1 MEKIMIFNVPAQELG
16 ALTVLKNTYND
27 IDNQKNN
34 NKKYYFILSG
44 PYISE
49 TENIKVKIFPWVK
62 KSWFHRLF
70 FDYFIAPRIVKTE
83 KIESIISYHNLSIPR
98 VKINQTLF
106 IHNAIPFTDLK
117 FSLIKET
124 RLWIY
129 KNIMSRRIKSSIN
142 KADQLIVQSE
152 WLKKRILQNLTMIK
166 SNNILVEK
174 YYSEIDYNNQFDH
187 NSKSLKKLFIYPA
200 GPYSYKNHIDIIN
213 ACKKLNKDN
222 IEIIFTINGE
232 ENIIAKNIKKEIEF
246 FELPI
251 KLVGSLSHNQVL
263 EYFKTHIL
271 IFPSKLETLGLPLLE
286 AKSMNT
292 PIIYR
297 YSELYE
303 EVLDNYKYAIPYD
316 TFSDLKMIID
326 QVMD

>member
-1 MEKIMIFNVPAQELG
+1 MIFNVPAQELG

-34 NKKYYFILSG
+34 NKRYYFVLSG

-83 KIESIISYHNLSIPR
+83 KIERIISYHNLSIPR

-106 IHNAIPFTDLK
+106 IHNAIPFTNLE

-124 RLWIY
+124 KLWIY
-129 KNIMSRRIKSSIN
+129 KNVMSRRIKSSIN

-152 WLKKRILQNLTMIK
+152 WLKKRILQTSTVIQP
-166 SNNILVEK
+166 NNIVVEK
-174 YYSEIDYNNQFDH
+174 YCSEIDYNNQFVH
-187 NSKSLKKLFIYPA
+187 NSKSLKTLFIYPA
-200 GPYSYKNHIDIIN
+200 GPYSYKNHIDIID
-213 ACKKLNKDN
+213 ACKKLTKDN
-222 IEIIFTINGE
+222 IEIIFTITGN
-232 ENIIAKNIKKEIEF
+232 ENTIARNIKKEIDLF
-246 FELPI
+246 KLPI
-251 KLVGSLSHNQVL
+251 KLVGSLIHDQVL

-286 AKSMNT
+286 AKIMNT

-303 EVLDNYKYAIPYD
+303 EVLDNYKYAVSYE
-316 TFSDLKMIID
+316 TFLDLKVIID
-326 QVMD
+326 EVMEQ